1 MDRSPG
7 GQCTICNHPLRVEI
21 DTALVAGVS
30 YRAIASQ
37 YGVSREAVGRHK
49 RNGHIAEQIAKV
61 AKKKEI
67 KQAKEVQ
74 AAILAQEA
82 QEVADAQ
89 TILDEVSRLKDRALT
104 ILDRAETEG
113 TREACMALRE
123 VRGIVELLAKVRGEL
138 KGDGPT
144 INIVQNPQFV
154 EFKAVVVGVMC
165 DECRE
170 RLTRE
175 LRRIVSEQPPQ

>member
-1 MDRSPG
+1 
-7 GQCTICNHPLRVEI
+7 LEI
-21 DTALVAGVS
+21 DKALIGGVS
-30 YRAIASQ
+30 YRAIARQ
-37 YGVSREAVGRHK
+37 YGVSREAAGRHK

-67 KQAKEVQ
+67 QQAKEVQ

-144 INIVQNPQFV
+144 INIIQAPQFL
-154 EFKAVVVGVMC
+154 EFKSIVLGVMC

-170 RLTRE
+170 RLAGE
-175 LRRIVSEQPPQ
+175 LRRIVGK

>member
-1 MDRSPG
+1 MDRPLG
-7 GQCTICNHPLRVEI
+7 RQCTICNHPQRGEI
-21 DTALVAGVS
+21 DKALVAGVA
-30 YRAIASQ
+30 YRRIAAE
-37 YGVSREAVGRHK
+37 YGVSDGSLRRHK
-49 RNGHIAEQIAKV
+49 KNGHIAEQIAKV

-67 KQAKEVQ
+67 QQAKEVR

-89 TILDEVSRLKDRALT
+89 TILDEVSRLKGRALT

-144 INIVQNPQFV
+144 INIIQNPQFV
-154 EFKAVVVGVMC
+154 EFKSVVLEVMC

-175 LRRIVSEQPPQ
+175 LHRIVGK

>member
-1 MDRSPG
+1 MDKLPG
-7 GQCTICNHPLRVEI
+7 GQCTICNHPQRLEI
-21 DTALVAGVS
+21 DKALVAGVS

-37 YGVSREAVGRHK
+37 YGVSREAAGRHK

-67 KQAKEVQ
+67 QQAKEVQ
-74 AAILAQEA
+74 AAILVQEA

-89 TILDEVSRLKDRALT
+89 TILDEVSRLKGRALT

-123 VRGIVELLAKVRGEL
+123 VRGIVELLAKIQGQL
-138 KGDGPT
+138 SDAPT
-144 INIVQNPQFV
+144 VNITLIENQFND
-154 EFKAVVVGVMC
+154 FRTAIIGVMC
-165 DECRE
+165 SDCQQ
-170 RLTRE
+170 RLTE
-175 LRRIVSEQPPQ
+175 HLRARVGR

>member
-1 MDRSPG
+1 MDRTPG
-7 GQCTICNHPLRVEI
+7 GQCTICNHPQRVEI
-21 DTALVAGVS
+21 DKALISGAT
-30 YRAIASQ
+30 YREIAQ
-37 YGVSREAVGRHK
+37 RFGASRDALYRHRK
-49 RNGHIAEQIAKV
+49 NGHIAEQIAKV

-67 KQAKEVQ
+67 QQAKEVQ

-82 QEVADAQ
+82 QEAADAQ

-144 INIVQNPQFV
+144 INIIQNPQFV
-154 EFKAVVVGVMC
+154 EFKSVVLEVMC

-175 LRRIVSEQPPQ
+175 LHRIVGK

>member
-7 GQCTICNHPLRVEI
+7 ARCTICNHPLRVEI
-21 DTALVAGVS
+21 DKALVAGAT
-30 YRAIASQ
+30 YREIAQ
-37 YGVSREAVGRHK
+37 RFGVSRDALYRHRK
-49 RNGHIAEQIAKV
+49 NGHIAEQIAKA

-67 KQAKEVQ
+67 QQAKEVQ

-123 VRGIVELLAKVRGEL
+123 VRGIVELLAKIQGQL
-138 KGDGPT
+138 SDAPT
-144 INIVQNPQFV
+144 VNITLIENQFND
-154 EFKAVVVGVMC
+154 FRTAIIGVMC
-165 DECRE
+165 SDCQQ
-170 RLTRE
+170 RLTE
-175 LRRIVSEQPPQ
+175 HLRARVGR

>member
-7 GQCTICNHPLRVEI
+7 GQCTICNHPQRVEI
-21 DTALVAGVS
+21 DKALVEGESLRNVAKRFDVS
-30 YRAIASQ
+30 YS
-37 YGVSREAVGRHK
+37 SVGRHK
-49 RNGHIAEQIAKV
+49 RNGHIAEQIAKA

-104 ILDRAETEG
+104 ILARAETEG

-144 INIVQNPQFV
+144 INIIQNPQFV
-154 EFKAVVVGVMC
+154 EFKSVVLEVMC

-175 LRRIVSEQPPQ
+175 LHRIVGK

>member
-1 MDRSPG
+1 MDRKLG
-7 GQCTICNHPLRVEI
+7 RQCTICNHPQRGEI
-21 DTALVAGVS
+21 DNALAAGVA
-30 YRAIASQ
+30 YRRIAAE
-37 YGVSREAVGRHK
+37 YGVSDGSLRRHK
-49 RNGHIAEQIAKV
+49 KNGHIAEQIAKA

-67 KQAKEVQ
+67 QQAKEVQ

-89 TILDEVSRLKDRALT
+89 TILDEVSRLKGRALT

-144 INIVQNPQFV
+144 INIIQNPQFV
-154 EFKAVVVGVMC
+154 EFKSVVLEVMC

-175 LRRIVSEQPPQ
+175 LHRIVGK

>member
-1 MDRSPG
+1 MDRTPG
-7 GQCTICNHPLRVEI
+7 AQCTICNHPLRVEI
-21 DTALVAGVS
+21 DKALVAGAT
-30 YRAIASQ
+30 YREIAQ
-37 YGVSREAVGRHK
+37 RFGVSRDALYRHRK
-49 RNGHIAEQIAKV
+49 NGHIAEQIAKA

-67 KQAKEVQ
+67 QQAKEVQ

-89 TILDEVSRLKDRALT
+89 TILDEVSRLKGRALT

-123 VRGIVELLAKVRGEL
+123 VRGIIELLAKVRGEL
-138 KGDGPT
+138 KSDGPT
-144 INIVQNPQFV
+144 INIIQNPQFV
-154 EFKAVVVGVMC
+154 EFKSVVLEVMC

-170 RLTRE
+170 RLIRE
-175 LRRIVSEQPPQ
+175 LHRIVGK

>member
-7 GQCTICNHPLRVEI
+7 AQCTICNHPLRVEI
-21 DTALVAGVS
+21 DKALVAGAT
-30 YRAIASQ
+30 YREIAQ
-37 YGVSREAVGRHK
+37 RFGVSRDALYRHRK
-49 RNGHIAEQIAKV
+49 NGHIAEQIAKA

-67 KQAKEVQ
+67 QQAKEVQ
-74 AAILAQEA
+74 AAILVQEA

-144 INIVQNPQFV
+144 INIIQNPQFV
-154 EFKAVVVGVMC
+154 EFKSVVLEVMC

-175 LRRIVSEQPPQ
+175 LHRIVGK

>member
-1 MDRSPG
+1 MNRSPG
-7 GQCTICNHPLRVEI
+7 AQCTICNHSQRVEI
-21 DTALVAGVS
+21 DKALVAGAT
-30 YRAIASQ
+30 YREIAQ
-37 YGVSREAVGRHK
+37 RFGVSRDALYRHRK
-49 RNGHIAEQIAKV
+49 NGHIAEQIAKA

-104 ILDRAETEG
+104 ILARAETEG

-123 VRGIVELLAKVRGEL
+123 VRGIVELLAKIQGQL
-138 KGDGPT
+138 SDAPT
-144 INIVQNPQFV
+144 VNITLIENQFND
-154 EFKAVVVGVMC
+154 FRTAIMGVMC
-165 DECRE
+165 SDCQQ
-170 RLTRE
+170 RLTE
-175 LRRIVSEQPPQ
+175 QLRARVGR

>member
-7 GQCTICNHPLRVEI
+7 ARCTICNHSQRVEI
-21 DTALVAGVS
+21 DKALVAGAT
-30 YRAIASQ
+30 YREIAQ
-37 YGVSREAVGRHK
+37 RFEVSRDALYRHRK
-49 RNGHIAEQIAKV
+49 NGHIAEQIAKV

-67 KQAKEVQ
+67 QQAKEVQ

-89 TILDEVSRLKDRALT
+89 TILDEVSRLKGRALT

-154 EFKAVVVGVMC
+154 EFKSVVLEVMC

-175 LRRIVSEQPPQ
+175 LHRIVGK

>member
-1 MDRSPG
+1 MDRPLG
-7 GQCTICNHPLRVEI
+7 RQCTICNHPQRGEI
-21 DTALVAGVS
+21 DKALVAGVA
-30 YRAIASQ
+30 YRRIAAE
-37 YGVSREAVGRHK
+37 YGVSDGSLRRHK
-49 RNGHIAEQIAKV
+49 KNGHIAEQIAKA

-144 INIVQNPQFV
+144 INIIQNPQFV
-154 EFKAVVVGVMC
+154 EFKSVVLEVMC

-175 LRRIVSEQPPQ
+175 LHRIVGK

>member
-1 MDRSPG
+1 MDKRPG
-7 GQCTICNHPLRVEI
+7 GQCTICNHPQRVEI
-21 DTALVAGVS
+21 DKALVAGVS

-37 YGVSREAVGRHK
+37 YGVSREAAGRHK
-49 RNGHIAEQIAKV
+49 RNGHISEQIAKV

-67 KQAKEVQ
+67 ARAEEIH

-89 TILDEVSRLKDRALT
+89 TILDEVSRLKGRALT

-144 INIVQNPQFV
+144 INIIQNPQFV
-154 EFKAVVVGVMC
+154 EFKSVVLEVMC

-175 LRRIVSEQPPQ
+175 LHRIVGK

>member
-7 GQCTICNHPLRVEI
+7 ARCTICNHSQRVEI
-21 DTALVAGVS
+21 DKALVAGAT
-30 YRAIASQ
+30 YREIAQ
-37 YGVSREAVGRHK
+37 RFGVSRDALYRHRK
-49 RNGHIAEQIAKV
+49 NGHIAEQIAKA

-67 KQAKEVQ
+67 QQAKEVQ
-74 AAILAQEA
+74 AVILAQEA

-123 VRGIVELLAKVRGEL
+123 VRGIVELLAKIQGQL
-138 KGDGPT
+138 SDAPT
-144 INIVQNPQFV
+144 VNITLIENQFND
-154 EFKAVVVGVMC
+154 FRTAIIGVMC
-165 DECRE
+165 SDCQQ
-170 RLTRE
+170 RLTE
-175 LRRIVSEQPPQ
+175 HLRARVGR

>member
-1 MDRSPG
+1 
-7 GQCTICNHPLRVEI
+7 
-21 DTALVAGVS
+21 
-30 YRAIASQ
+30 
-37 YGVSREAVGRHK
+37 
-49 RNGHIAEQIAKV
+49 
-61 AKKKEI
+61 
-67 KQAKEVQ
+67 VQ

-144 INIVQNPQFV
+144 INIIQNPQFV
-154 EFKAVVVGVMC
+154 EFKSVVLEVMC

-175 LRRIVSEQPPQ
+175 LHRIVGK

>member
-7 GQCTICNHPLRVEI
+7 ARCTICNHPLRVEI
-21 DTALVAGVS
+21 DKALVAGAT
-30 YRAIASQ
+30 YREIAQ
-37 YGVSREAVGRHK
+37 RFGVSRDALYRHRK
-49 RNGHIAEQIAKV
+49 NGHIAEQIAKV
-61 AKKKEI
+61 ARKKEI

-74 AAILAQEA
+74 AATLAQEA
-82 QEVADAQ
+82 QEAADAQ

-123 VRGIVELLAKVRGEL
+123 VRGIIELLAKVRGEL
-138 KGDGPT
+138 RGDGPT
-144 INIVQNPQFV
+144 INIIQNPQFV
-154 EFKAVVVGVMC
+154 EFKSVVLEVMC

-175 LRRIVSEQPPQ
+175 LHRIVGK

>member
-1 MDRSPG
+1 MDKLPG
-7 GQCTICNHPLRVEI
+7 GQCTICNHPQRLEI

-67 KQAKEVQ
+67 QQAKEVQ

-89 TILDEVSRLKDRALT
+89 TILDEVSRLKGRALT

-144 INIVQNPQFV
+144 INIIQNPQFV
-154 EFKAVVVGVMC
+154 EFKSVVLEVMC

-175 LRRIVSEQPPQ
+175 LHRIVGK

>member
-1 MDRSPG
+1 MDRTLG
-7 GQCTICNHPLRVEI
+7 RQCTICNHPQRLEI
-21 DTALVAGVS
+21 DTALVAGVA
-30 YRAIASQ
+30 YRRIAAE
-37 YGVSREAVGRHK
+37 YGVSDGSLRRHK
-49 RNGHIAEQIAKV
+49 KNGHIAEQIAKA

-67 KQAKEVQ
+67 KQAGEIQ

-104 ILDRAETEG
+104 ILARAETEG

>member
-1 MDRSPG
+1 MDRPLG
-7 GQCTICNHPLRVEI
+7 RQCTICNHPQRVEI
-21 DTALVAGVS
+21 DKALVAGVA
-30 YRAIASQ
+30 YRRIAAE
-37 YGVSREAVGRHK
+37 YGVSDGSLRRHK
-49 RNGHIAEQIAKV
+49 RNGHIAEQIAKA
-61 AKKKEI
+61 AKKMEI
-67 KQAKEVQ
+67 QQAKEVQ

-144 INIVQNPQFV
+144 INIIQNPQFV
-154 EFKAVVVGVMC
+154 EFKSVVLEVMC

-175 LRRIVSEQPPQ
+175 LHRIVGK

>member
-1 MDRSPG
+1 MDRPLG
-7 GQCTICNHPLRVEI
+7 RQCTICNHPLRVEI
-21 DTALVAGVS
+21 DKALVAGVAF
-30 YRAIASQ
+30 RRIAAK
-37 YGVSREAVGRHK
+37 YGVSDGSLRRHK
-49 RNGHIAEQIAKV
+49 RNGHIAEQIVKA

-67 KQAKEVQ
+67 QQAKEVQ

-82 QEVADAQ
+82 QEVAAAQ

-144 INIVQNPQFV
+144 INIIQNPQFV
-154 EFKAVVVGVMC
+154 EFKSVVLEVMC

-175 LRRIVSEQPPQ
+175 LHRIVGK

>member
-1 MDRSPG
+1 MDRTPG
-7 GQCTICNHPLRVEI
+7 GQCTICNHPQRLEI
-21 DTALVAGVS
+21 DKALIGGVS
-30 YRAIASQ
+30 YRAIARQ
-37 YGVSREAVGRHK
+37 YGVSREAAGRHK

-67 KQAKEVQ
+67 QQAKEVQ

-144 INIVQNPQFV
+144 INIIQAPQFL
-154 EFKAVVVGVMC
+154 EFKSIVLEVMC
-165 DECRE
+165 KIGRASCRE
-170 RLTRE
+170 R
-175 LRRIVSEQPPQ
+175 VFAVV